1 MASRTLLVADLEH
14 NMNSTV
20 KKYLAEIGRKGGKK
34 SRRVITQ
41 EQQAKMQQAR
51 REKR

>member
-1 MASRTLLVADLEH
+1 
-14 NMNSTV
+14 MNSTV

-41 EQQAKMQQAR
+41 EQQAKMQKAR